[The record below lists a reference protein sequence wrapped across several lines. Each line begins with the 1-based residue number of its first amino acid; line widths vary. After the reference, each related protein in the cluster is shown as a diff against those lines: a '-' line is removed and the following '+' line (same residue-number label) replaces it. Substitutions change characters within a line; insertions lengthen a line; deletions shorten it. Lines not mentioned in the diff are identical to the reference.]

1 MLDAGVRTRE
11 EDGLMAIFLPPHGV
25 WRLAVD
31 TMDLEYLT
39 VALMFTETVW
49 VDDDSISNTGSHGI
63 LPLGVFPS

>member
-11 EDGLMAIFLPPHGV
+11 EDGLMAIFLPSHGV
-25 WRLAVD
+25 RRLAID

-49 VDDDSISNTGSHGI
+49 VDDDSISNTCSHEI
-63 LPLGVFPS
+63 LPLGVLPS